1 MRPYTP
7 LWSLSPFVSVYRRH
21 IVDSSPLSHTHIH
34 FLRILLHHIYYLP
47 LPDPTPCVFRTAYHL
62 TFRPEKELFTAL
74 RTGNEESAKERI
86 EGDGAASYDLSHH
99 AYVYAA
105 LLSRKTYIMEL
116 LVANKCN
123 ACDTLF
129 QPPTLRNVSNCDVP
143 ALVHAMRC
151 LTHPD
156 VLEVAFDAADK
167 IDWSE
172 MPTRVCLTTA
182 IKMTTYQEEYIRL
195 MLRYGLKVSGTDVS
209 GVLGI
214 GSSFWLNNDGALLAD
229 LFRSIVE
236 PGGVE
241 KTLQRTIM
249 AAYTLCRGMK
259 ATFGHT
265 SDNHM
270 DLTKSVLHN
279 MSDILPDD
287 RHNFIGEWIMP
298 YLPAEMFC
306 NRAGV
311 HDAKLTSIVISEVA
325 AEARNT
331 ANTFAAQLISLACEQ
346 GYLFDNK
353 TGGDQTMIAVLST
366 ICSQQ
371 DEELL
376 SKVLGN
382 IGQNAAPPSVSSAF
396 RSFLWECWDAP
407 LFLIRNLLKFTSSS
421 DPNFHSLV
429 QEILCVKA
437 AQKGAST

>member
-1 MRPYTP
+1 
-7 LWSLSPFVSVYRRH
+7 
-21 IVDSSPLSHTHIH
+21 
-34 FLRILLHHIYYLP
+34 
-47 LPDPTPCVFRTAYHL
+47 
-62 TFRPEKELFTAL
+62 
-74 RTGNEESAKERI
+74 
-86 EGDGAASYDLSHH
+86 
-99 AYVYAA
+99 
-105 LLSRKTYIMEL
+105 
-116 LVANKCN
+116 
-123 ACDTLF
+123 
-129 QPPTLRNVSNCDVP
+129 
-143 ALVHAMRC
+143 MRC

-195 MLRYGLKVSGTDVS
+195 MLRYGLKVSGTDVIS
-209 GVLGI
+209 VLGI

-249 AAYTLCRGMK
+249 AAYILCRGTE
-259 ATFGHT
+259 ATFGYT

-270 DLTKSVLHN
+270 DLTKSVLRN

-298 YLPAEMFC
+298 HLPAEMFC

-311 HDAKLTSIVISEVA
+311 HDAELTSIAISKVA

-353 TGGDQTMIAVLST
+353 TGGYQTMIAVLST

-396 RSFLWECWDAP
+396 RTFLWECWDAP